1 MAKNIL
7 LECVHPVKA
16 IEFIMYAAQI
26 SRNRLFDDVG
36 ITATSGYNVFRNGH
50 TISSSNWYNLISKL
64 PDNMY
69 SMYFKLITRTHQDT
83 VLEGKLSYDPFLFY
97 TKKESKPH
105 PVNDVLIYLTKVYN
119 LDTREIS
126 FHTGIKSDL
135 LRLYLIHGSQ
145 EPRLDRLRLI
155 LSALPMNI
163 VYEFEWFM
171 RNVHVQNSL
180 DDFIYIRTFV

>member
-1 MAKNIL
+1 MTKNIL
-7 LECVHPVKA
+7 LECVHPIKA
-16 IEFIMYAAQI
+16 IEFLIYASGI
-26 SRNRLFDDVG
+26 SRNRLFSDAG
-36 ITATSGYNVFRNGH
+36 ITCTSGYNSLKDGH
-50 TISSSNWYNLISKL
+50 TMSSSNWYNLISKL

-83 VLEGKLSYDPFLFY
+83 VLQGTLSYDPFLFY
-97 TKKESKPH
+97 TKRESNPH
-105 PVNDVLIYLTKVYN
+105 PVNKVLIYLVNVYG
-119 LDTREIS
+119 LDTRDIS

-155 LSALPMNI
+155 LSAFPINV

-171 RNVHVQNSL
+171 RNVHAQTPL
-180 DDFIYIRTFV
+180 TDFTYIKSVI